1 MATLE
6 KIRSKSVL
14 LLVIIGV
21 ALLAFIVGDALTN
34 SRNLF
39 GDHTTVAKIGGTK
52 IDYTEYQRKREELNR
67 RLEQARQQ
75 NPQQFADFDT
85 QVLAEMAVEE
95 LVGTTLLDNAAKRA
109 GLRVTPAQLR
119 FYVLENPVNQQGL
132 QEIIQSLNQAGVTVS
147 NPNQAYEVIFNPTR
161 NGLTQAQAEPFQRAW
176 LAMEE
181 ETKKMVAR
189 NGYQRLLYG
198 TVKANDLD
206 KKALYD
212 DYVAT
217 KQIRLAYR
225 PYGQLD
231 EKEYP
236 VSAAEIQQAYQENK
250 NEFKVEEP
258 TKSVSF
264 IAVSIAPSAADRA
277 AAKELAKKTIAALSD
292 STGGAIPANLRKEG
306 VSSQRREVRASDL
319 QSGSVKNFVE
329 NASDGQVQL
338 VSENMRGFTAVKMG
352 KKDFETDSIQLNLV
366 QVAGSNLPSKVLAKL
381 NAGLAIDSLATAFS
395 PDSVMGQAEQ
405 WIPLF
410 TANGRT
416 NAIEKSQLDSLNAA
430 AGQYISLMSTPQGAV
445 LAKVTKRSAPKAIY
459 SFEEVTYDL
468 NPSTKTVNDERT
480 KLEEFLQKN
489 TTAKSFAEN
498 AAKAGYNIQEFEFT
512 QSTPAVPRMR
522 GYNRYY
528 PESRQVVRWAMIDG
542 KPGEVG
548 HIYEC
553 KDATAPMLYAV
564 AVDSEYE
571 DFQPVSNKEVTEYLT
586 QKVRRSKAGDALLKK
601 YQGKTIAEVATK
613 MGVEPRELANVRQG
627 RGAGVQ
633 DAKVLGR
640 INGSKADRKL
650 KVVKGEEGIY
660 AYVIEGQK
668 TEQFPFTDATYEQQ
682 YYQLVNPDMAGML
695 KGADKL
701 VNNAY
706 KFEAGD

>member
-52 IDYTEYQRKREELNR
+52 IDYTEYQQKREELNR

-85 QVLAEMAVEE
+85 QILAQMAIDE
-95 LVGTTLLDNAAKRA
+95 LIGTTLLDKAADRS
-109 GLRVTPAQLR
+109 GIRVSPSQLR
-119 FYVLENPVNQQGL
+119 FYVMENPVNQQGL
-132 QEIIQSLNQAGVTVS
+132 QTIIQQLNQAGVTVS
-147 NPNQAYEVIFNPTR
+147 NPSQAYEVIFNPTR
-161 NGLTQAQAEPFQRAW
+161 NGLTQAQAEPFQRQW
-176 LAMEE
+176 LAMEA
-181 ETKKMVAR
+181 ETKRMIAR
-189 NGYQRLLYG
+189 NSYQRLLYG

-217 KQIRLAYR
+217 RQIKLAFR

-236 VSAAEIQQAYQENK
+236 VSDADLQKAYQENR
-250 NEFKVEEP
+250 NMFRAEEP
-258 TKSVSF
+258 TKGVNF

-277 AAKELAKKTIAALSD
+277 AAAQLGKQTVAALSD
-292 STGGAIPANLRKEG
+292 STGGQLPANLRKEG
-306 VSSQRREVRASDL
+306 VSSQRRELRASDL
-319 QSGSVKNFVE
+319 SGGPVKNFVE
-329 NASDGQVQL
+329 NAAPGQVEM
-338 VSENMRGFTAVKMG
+338 VSENLRGFTVVKMG
-352 KKDFETDSIQLNLV
+352 KKSFEADSIQLNIV
-366 QVAGSNLPSKVLAKL
+366 QVAGEALPSKVLAKL
-381 NAGLAIDSLATAFS
+381 NGGLPIDSLATAFS

-410 TANGRT
+410 SKDGRT
-416 NAIEKSQLDSLNAA
+416 NALEASQLDSLSNAS
-430 AGQYISLMSTPQGAV
+430 GYISLMSTPQGSV
-445 LAKVTKRSAPKAIY
+445 LAKVVKRSSPKAIY
-459 SFEEVTYDL
+459 NFEEVSYDL
-468 NPSTKTVNDERT
+468 NPSTKTVNEERA
-480 KLEEFLQKN
+480 KLEEFLLKN
-489 TTAKSFAEN
+489 NTNKLFAEN
-498 AAKAGYNIQEFEFT
+498 AAKAGYNLQEFEFT
-512 QSTPAVPRMR
+512 QSTPAVPRMK

-528 PESRQVVRWAMIDG
+528 PESRQVVRWVMIDG
-542 KPGEVG
+542 KPGEVS
-548 HIYEC
+548 HIYES

-564 AVDSEYE
+564 AVDSEFDDY
-571 DFQPVSNKEVTEYLT
+571 QPLSNAEVKEYLT
-586 QKVRRSKAGDALLKK
+586 QMVRRQKAGDAMVKK
-601 YQGKTIAEVATK
+601 FQGKTLAEVADK
-613 MGVEPRELANVRQG
+613 MGVEPRDVESVRMG

-633 DAKVLGR
+633 DPEVLGR

-650 KVVKGEEGIY
+650 VVTKGDDGVY
-660 AYVIEGQK
+660 AYIIEGTK
-668 TEQFPFTDATYEQQ
+668 TESFPYNESTYEQQ

-695 KGADKL
+695 KGAEKM

-706 KFEAGD
+706 KFEGGD